1 MKDVPNFYQ
10 ANPEFKGKTNKAS
23 NEIGKMADKQKAEQ
37 GKPKVKT
44 AEETEEQKVQLERV
58 QQLMRDGGEVNVLD
72 AKQVDIDSPEM
83 SKF

>member
-1 MKDVPNFYQ
+1 MKDVPTFYQ

-23 NEIGKMADKQKAEQ
+23 AEIGKMAEKQKAELS
-37 GKPKVKT
+37 KPKIKT

-58 QQLMRDGGEVNVLD
+58 QKLMLEGGEVNILD

-83 SKF
+83 SK